1 MDPMP
6 IKRFALAAF
15 VLAAA
20 TGCKPNAPE
29 SSDSAAAPAAVSPA
43 AETTPA
49 TAPATDAP
57 LAAPPKGGAAGLAY
71 VSNQEGE
78 ISVIDLGTLETVGGI
93 APGSSSPRGIGVSED
108 GKHLITANRDD
119 GNVSIIERE
128 TGKLAKQVEIGENPE
143 FVRVRGGRA
152 FVSYEPESEGG
163 PPPAPGSPEA
173 LALEKKRAEAKEKG
187 DDDERAQIAVVDIEK
202 GEVLRRIEG
211 GMETEGIEFS
221 ADGKNILITNE
232 ADDTIT
238 VHDIESGK
246 QIKSIDTK
254 PHGPRPRG
262 IKMAPDGKSYVATLE
277 HGNKLLVLDEKFD
290 PVKTVPTGNVPYG
303 VAFDRKG
310 ERLFVALAH
319 GKALQVFDAKTFAPI
334 KEVPTG
340 TRCWHFTFTPDDK
353 QILVACGR
361 SNEVVVI
368 DAATLIEV
376 KRIEDKKL
384 PWGIVTWPK
393 SVGSLDV
400 PTS

>member
-1 MDPMP
+1 MDPKLM
-6 IKRFALAAF
+6 KTLAVAALA
-15 VLAAA
+15 LSA
-20 TGCKPNAPE
+20 TTACKQGAQ
-29 SSDSAAAPAAVSPA
+29 
-43 AETTPA
+43 ETTPA
-49 TAPATDAP
+49 PASDASATASSVESAATGPAPSTTALP
-57 LAAPPKGGAAGLAY
+57 APPKGGAAGLAY

-78 ISVIDLGTLETVGGI
+78 ISVIDLSTLETVGGI

-108 GKHLITANRDD
+108 GKYLVTANRDD
-119 GNVSIIERE
+119 GNISVIERE
-128 TGKLAKQVEIGENPE
+128 SGKLVRQVEIGENPE
-143 FVRVRGGRA
+143 FVRVRGARA

-173 LALEKKRAEAKEKG
+173 LALEQKRAQAKEN
-187 DDDERAQIAVVDIEK
+187 DEEERAQIAVVDIEA
-202 GEVLRRIEG
+202 GTVVRRIEG

-246 QIKSIDTK
+246 LIKSIDTK

-277 HGNKLLVLDEKFD
+277 HGNQLLVLDEKFD

-319 GKALQVFDAKTFAPI
+319 GKALQVFDARTLVPI

-368 DAATLIEV
+368 DATTLAEV

-393 SVGSLDV
+393 SVGSLDM
-400 PTS
+400 PTP